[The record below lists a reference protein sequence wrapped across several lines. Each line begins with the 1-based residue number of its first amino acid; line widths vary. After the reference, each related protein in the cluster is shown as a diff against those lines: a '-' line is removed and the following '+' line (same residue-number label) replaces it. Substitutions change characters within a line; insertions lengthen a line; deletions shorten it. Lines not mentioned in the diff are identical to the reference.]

1 MLKLKKIQLQGFKS
15 FADKGELFFGGSG
28 IAAIVGPN
36 GCGKSNISDA
46 IAWVLGEQSPKS
58 LRGGRMEDVIFNG
71 TRARLPLGLA
81 EVAITLVDPET
92 LRESNLP
99 AVEEPEEVEE
109 VVTDADFEEP
119 AGIENP
125 AATEVADV
133 VVVPEPALEIV
144 LPDGSGTVV
153 TAAANIAAK
162 RKRRPKLRVQPGE
175 LLVSR
180 RLFRSGDSEYLING
194 RLVRLRDVQDIFM
207 GTGLGPDS
215 YAIIEQGRVGMILS
229 SKPSDRRA
237 IIEEA
242 AGITKFKAK
251 RKLAESKLE
260 QARQNLLRVNDIT
273 EEVSRQL
280 GSLKRQAA
288 KAKRYRELRDRMREL
303 ARDLFNA
310 RALDLRAQQQQCL
323 AILEAILGEHQ
334 VKREAIE
341 AHEADFHAGNE
352 AIYSS
357 EDQLKLSRQQLSQ
370 LELDLAR
377 GQQKIQFQMQQV
389 EQLALR
395 IQENCGE
402 IERLTSQEQQ
412 FQQEGLQKEEALAEA
427 NHQFE
432 RINNEFQQQNSQV
445 QNAQTEVS
453 RLETAAEQ
461 YRRDLISCAEN
472 AATLRN
478 QLAQLD
484 DLERRLENQIS
495 RLVLEQEEASTQAQQ
510 LSEAYQEI
518 ACQYEEQK
526 NQLSRQRQQ
535 AAEVAR
541 VLADLK
547 EESYL
552 VQDQLQ
558 QVREN
563 CSAAQHRLK
572 SLEELAAHHAYSTEA
587 VRMLL
592 SASKKAGGGFQTGG
606 ILADHVEVESP
617 YEAAVEEFLKQE
629 LEYLLTDSEQDVRE
643 GISLLRQREG
653 GRSTFLLCGDGHGYP
668 PPDINRQVD
677 ELIRGDESLVPL
689 SEIIHFPDQYKAAFT
704 EALPHLFRAVIAPN
718 LERALE
724 LARLHPELN
733 FLTPEGEV
741 LRGRLI
747 SGGGKASG
755 GHLSLKREIRD
766 LEKKAQ
772 LLQKSMSDLEEK
784 QQVLRGMIQQ
794 RESEATGLQK
804 NIQEIEKQLI
814 TAEMQLQQM
823 QRDLERARQ
832 RQNLASLELERTR
845 LEKIQME
852 KRRDEFTSQIE
863 VAESLKSE
871 IERQITGQQ
880 DSLKHL
886 KDQSTQDS
894 QLLSEMRSELAT
906 FRERKQS
913 AEAELNRLSI
923 SQRECRERLAHLNQQ
938 TYSWRNET
946 EDLRASVKQLEE
958 LIFHQAVQKA
968 SLEADLRTQE
978 ASLRENREKQ
988 ANLEQTLKQE
998 RQELEEIQNRK
1009 TSFEID
1015 RARLHSDFV
1024 HLEETCAKELGV
1036 PLAEIQPETAVV
1048 LDEAELQRLDSE
1060 YLDLSNKVESMG
1072 PVNMMALEEYQECDQ
1087 RFQFLTAQ
1095 RKDLLDSIEDTSAAI
1110 KEIDQV
1116 SREQFREAFAAINL
1130 NFQGTFVSLFG
1141 GGFGEMKLLDEQDEL
1156 ESGIEIIAQPPGKKL
1171 QNVLLLSGGEKAL
1184 TAIALLLA
1192 IFRYQPSPFC
1202 VLDEVDAPLDDLN
1215 TSRFAQMVKEMS
1227 QGTQFI
1233 IITHS
1238 KRTMEA
1244 ADAMYGVTMQE
1255 AGVSKLVSVQFDRGN

>member
-1 MLKLKKIQLQGFKS
+1 M
-15 FADKGELFFGGSG
+15 
-28 IAAIVGPN
+28 
-36 GCGKSNISDA
+36 
-46 IAWVLGEQSPKS
+46 
-58 LRGGRMEDVIFNG
+58 
-71 TRARLPLGLA
+71 
-81 EVAITLVDPET
+81 
-92 LRESNLP
+92 
-99 AVEEPEEVEE
+99 
-109 VVTDADFEEP
+109 VT
-119 AGIENP
+119 
-125 AATEVADV
+125 
-133 VVVPEPALEIV
+133 EPALEIV
-144 LPDGSGTVV
+144 LPDGTRAAV
-153 TAAANIAAK
+153 AAAPNVVAK
-162 RKRRPKLRVQPGE
+162 RKHRPKYQVQPGK

-288 KAKRYRELRDRMREL
+288 KAKRYRELRGRMRDL
-303 ARDLFNA
+303 ARELFNA
-310 RALDLRAQQQQCL
+310 RALDLRAQQQQCQ
-323 AILEAILGEHQ
+323 AVLEAIFGEHQ
-334 VKREAIE
+334 IKREAIE
-341 AHEADFHAGNE
+341 SHETDFHAGNE

-357 EDQLKLSRQQLSQ
+357 EDQLRQSRQRLSQ
-370 LELDLAR
+370 LELDLVR
-377 GQQKIQFQMQQV
+377 GQQKIQFQKQQL

-395 IQENCGE
+395 IQENARE
-402 IERLTSQEQQ
+402 SERLAGQESQ
-412 FQQEGLQKEEALAEA
+412 FRQEKLQKEEVLAEA

-445 QNAQTEVS
+445 QNAQTEFS

-478 QLAQLD
+478 QLVQID
-484 DLERRLENQIS
+484 DLERRLESQIFL
-495 RLVLEQEEASTQAQQ
+495 LVLEQEEACTQAQQ
-510 LSEAYQEI
+510 LSEAHEET
-518 ACQYEEQK
+518 ARQYEEQK
-526 NQLSRQRQQ
+526 SRLSGLCQQ

-547 EESYL
+547 EGSSL

-558 QVREN
+558 QAREN

-592 SASKKAGGGFQTGG
+592 SASAKAGGGFQTGG

-617 YEAAVEEFLKQE
+617 YEAVVEEFLKQE

-653 GRSTFLLCGDGHGYP
+653 GRSTFLLCGDGHP
-668 PPDINRQVD
+668 SPALDLNRQIE

-689 SEIIHFPDQYKAAFT
+689 VEIVHFPSQYKAAFA
-704 EALPHLFRAVIAPN
+704 EALPHLFQAVIAPN

-724 LARLHPELN
+724 LARLHPELD
-733 FLTPEGEV
+733 FLTPEGEA
-741 LRGRLI
+741 LRGRLV
-747 SGGGKASG
+747 SGGGKASR

-766 LEKKAQ
+766 LEKKTQ

-794 RESEATGLQK
+794 RENEAAELQR
-804 NIQEIEKQLI
+804 NIQEVEKQLI
-814 TAEMQLQQM
+814 TAEMQLHQM
-823 QRDLERARQ
+823 QRELERARQ

-845 LEKIQME
+845 LEKIQTE
-852 KRRDEFTSQIE
+852 KRRGEFTAQIAA
-863 VAESLKSE
+863 AESRKSE
-871 IERQITGQQ
+871 IEGQITGQRE
-880 DSLKHL
+880 SLKQL

-894 QLLSEMRSELAT
+894 QLLSEMRSELAA

-923 SQRECRERLAHLNQQ
+923 SLLECHERLARLNQQ
-938 TYSWRNET
+938 TCSWEDET
-946 EDLRASVKQLEE
+946 KELRASVQQLEE
-958 LIFHQAVQKA
+958 LTFQQAVQKA
-968 SLEADLRTQE
+968 SLEADFRTQE
-978 ASLRENREKQ
+978 ASLQDGREKQ
-988 ANLEQTLKQE
+988 SNLEQTLKQE

-1009 TSFEID
+1009 TSAEID

-1024 HLEETCAKELGV
+1024 HLEGTCVKELGV
-1036 PLAEIQPETAVV
+1036 PLSEIQRETAVA
-1048 LDEAELQRLDSE
+1048 LEEAELQRLDGE
-1060 YLDLSNKVESMG
+1060 YLDLSNKIESMG
-1072 PVNMMALEEYQECDQ
+1072 PMNMMALEEYQECDQ
-1087 RFQFLTAQ
+1087 RFQFLTTQ

-1116 SREQFREAFAAINL
+1116 SREQFREAFAAINQH
-1130 NFQGTFVSLFG
+1130 FQGTFVALFG
-1141 GGFGEMKLLDEQDEL
+1141 GGFGEMKLLDQQDEL

-1202 VLDEVDAPLDDLN
+1202 VLDEVDAPLDELN
-1215 TSRFAQMVKEMS
+1215 TSRFAQMVQEMS

-1238 KRTMEA
+1238 KQTMEA
-1244 ADAMYGVTMQE
+1244 ADSMYGVTMQE
-1255 AGVSKLVSVQFDRGN
+1255 AGISRLVSVQFNRGD